1 MDFGDIFGDF
11 FGDIFGGGRRG
22 AANNGPQKG
31 ANLRAQVRIKF
42 EEAAF
47 GCEKELEIV
56 LKDECQ
62 TCHGTGAKQGTSKTT
77 CTRCNGQGRIITTQQ
92 SLFGTVQN
100 VTTCPE
106 CNGSGQIIKEKCVDC
121 HGTGYVA
128 KKKRIS
134 VSIPAGIDNG
144 QSVRNREKGEPGLN
158 GGPRGDLLVE
168 VIVAGSDKFQRSGYD
183 VYSET
188 EISFA
193 QAALGGEAVID
204 TLDGKVVYEV
214 KAGTQPNTRIR
225 LKGKGIPSLRSSSI
239 RGDQY
244 VTLKVVV
251 PKSMNS
257 EAKEA
262 LRAFDAACGQ
272 TLSKD
277 GGKGSKRRGP
287 FHRS

>member
-1 MDFGDIFGDF
+1 
-11 FGDIFGGGRRG
+11 
-22 AANNGPQKG
+22 
-31 ANLRAQVRIKF
+31 
-42 EEAAF
+42 
-47 GCEKELEIV
+47 
-56 LKDECQ
+56 
-62 TCHGTGAKQGTSKTT
+62 
-77 CTRCNGQGRIITTQQ
+77 
-92 SLFGTVQN
+92 LFGTVQN

-134 VSIPAGIDNG
+134 VSIPAGIGNG
-144 QSVRNREKGEPGLN
+144 QSVRIREKGEPGLN